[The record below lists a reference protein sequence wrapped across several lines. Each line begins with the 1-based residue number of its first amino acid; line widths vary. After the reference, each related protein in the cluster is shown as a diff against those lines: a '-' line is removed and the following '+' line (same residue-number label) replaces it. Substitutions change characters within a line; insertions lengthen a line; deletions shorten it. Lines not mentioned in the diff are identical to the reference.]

1 MNARR
6 TVDLVI
12 IFLGCV
18 TLVGLGGLIWILV
31 LVVGSDKVF
40 DATLL
45 VPLVGITTGALGGM
59 TGLLANTNTSDP
71 DAIAETARAGA
82 LADVASLAAP
92 VGAHFVSVVP
102 SPEFDQMVHDAF
114 GPPTTEP
121 VQGPSGFAPDFP

>member
-1 MNARR
+1 MNDRR
-6 TVDLVI
+6 TVGLVI
-12 IFLGCV
+12 VFLGLV
-18 TLVGLGGLIWILV
+18 TLVGLVGLIAILV
-31 LVVGSDKVF
+31 LVVASDKVF

-92 VGAHFVSVVP
+92 VGAHFVSATL
-102 SPEFDQMVHDAF
+102 EQFD
-114 GPPTTEP
+114 PPMTEP
-121 VQGPSGFAPDFP
+121 VEGPSGFPPDFP